1 MKKSILYVATSD
13 IHIATFHLPYIKWLS
28 EQGYAVDLAVEIRNP
43 EIQFENVRK
52 VYNIQ
57 FPRAIFNANLYSSYK
72 ELKSIIDL
80 GNYKLVHCHTPVPSL
95 LTRLASRAAR
105 KLGTTVLY
113 TAHGFHFYKGA
124 PFMRWAIYYTAEKWL
139 SKFTDGI
146 ITINAEDFN
155 YVKSWGACDSYYIK
169 GIGVDSQRFIQVD
182 QIEKNNL
189 RDELG
194 YNQHDFI
201 LLYIAEFIDRKNHKF
216 IIEALPNL
224 VRKIPN
230 LKLLLA
236 GKGVLVDQIK
246 NQVTELKLD
255 EFVDFLGFRKDVHR
269 FSLISDIGVS
279 ASKHEGLGLG
289 LAEQMMC
296 GVPIVATMDRGHKEM
311 VISGENG
318 YLFEQGNHDEFVKH
332 VLELY
337 QNAEKRNT
345 FSINAIKSSQQFDI
359 KNSLAS
365 MVNIY
370 NKYLD

>member
-1 MKKSILYVATSD
+1 MKQSILYVATSD

-28 EQGYAVDLAVEIRNP
+28 DQGYAVDLAVEIRNS

-72 ELKSIIDL
+72 ELKSIIDQ

-155 YVKSWGACDSYYIK
+155 YVKSWDTCDAYYIK

-182 QIEKNNL
+182 PIQKINL

-194 YNQHDFI
+194 YNQHHFI

-216 IIEALPNL
+216 IIEALPKL
-224 VRKIPN
+224 AQKIPN

-236 GKGVLVDQIK
+236 GKGVLLDQIK

-311 VISGENG
+311 VVSGENG
-318 YLFEQGNHDEFVKH
+318 YLFEQGNHDEFVKY
-332 VLELY
+332 VFELY
-337 QNAEKRNT
+337 QDAEKRNT

-370 NKYLD
+370 NKYLK